1 LIGGAGNDIY
11 VFGEAA
17 AAGEI
22 ITDSAGT
29 DRLDVT
35 ATVSMA
41 AINAGVSLATGGI
54 EQVLITA
61 GATATFAGAQLSGTT
76 TNVNATTA
84 VAATLAVTVAGTTA
98 VDLSNLPFTV
108 SNTQDAFT
116 SGNHIITITG
126 DGANNEITGTS
137 IADTITAGAGNDTIV
152 TGTGADVINFTGV
165 GTNGQDT
172 ITDFIV
178 GTDTLGLVAADT
190 AAGTAGGAN
199 AVVEDEAAPAAN
211 NNGTAYDLTAVLA
224 ANTNAVDL
232 VTLDTAVLTNLANA
246 NLANATDGTE
256 LLKALVALG
265 DGNAASTIRVDNTND
280 KFYIAVDDGTNGY
293 LYLADS
299 DTNQFVAFGE
309 ITLVGTFNSAL
320 IDGVVAAQ
328 TVMI

>member
-1 LIGGAGNDIY
+1 

-17 AAGEI
+17 AAGET

-35 ATVSMA
+35 VGSSMA

-61 GATATFAGAQLSGTT
+61 GATATFVGAQLSGTT
-76 TNVNATTA
+76 TNVNAT
-84 VAATLAVTVAGTTA
+84 AAGATTLAVTVVGTPA
-98 VDLSNLPFTV
+98 VDLSNLTFTV
-108 SNTQDAFT
+108 SNTQNAFDT
-116 SGNHIITITG
+116 GVDVITITG

-190 AAGTAGGAN
+190 TAGTAGGAN

-211 NNGTAYDLTAVLA
+211 GNGTTYDLAAVLA

-246 NLANATDGTE
+246 NLAISTNGTE
-256 LLKALVALG
+256 LFKALVAAG
-265 DGNAASTIRVDNTND
+265 VGNTATSITVDNNNN

-293 LYLADS
+293 LYHVDS
-299 DTNQFVAFGE
+299 DGNQFVQATE

-328 TVMI
+328 TVMV